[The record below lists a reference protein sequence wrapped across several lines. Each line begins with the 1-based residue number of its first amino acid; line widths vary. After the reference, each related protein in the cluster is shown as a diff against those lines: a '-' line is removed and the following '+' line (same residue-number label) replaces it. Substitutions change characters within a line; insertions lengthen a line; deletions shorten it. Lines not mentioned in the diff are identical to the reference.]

1 MLPGEGKQ
9 LLLKESLTKIPS
21 LDGSSLTRIGD
32 LSTIGLYGRGP
43 AKAVKNRSD
52 LTQIKAVRGGFG
64 ENAGMDQV
72 SDTKGQTM
80 TDQQLR
86 EIVHIDEDLC
96 DGCGQCVPSCAEGAI
111 RIVDGKAKLVAD
123 NLCDGLGNCL
133 GTCPKGAI
141 RIETR
146 QADAFDERAVAEQ
159 AGQADGDDGGEVP
172 SAPTPPQ
179 REPSQPTESRSTFAG
194 CPGARLMRMN
204 AGSASPADQAA
215 PKTQPDVPTEDA
227 TSRLGHWPVQLALLP
242 VEGDIWADADVLM
255 AADCVAF
262 AMPDFHER
270 LLAGR
275 TVAVACPKLD
285 DTQPYVDKLAKILT
299 GNEIRSLTIAR
310 MSVPCCGG
318 LEMIVQRAIDKAGV
332 QVPVNTAIIGP
343 DGRIEQVNGL
353 RVGR

>member
-1 MLPGEGKQ
+1 
-9 LLLKESLTKIPS
+9 
-21 LDGSSLTRIGD
+21 
-32 LSTIGLYGRGP
+32 
-43 AKAVKNRSD
+43 
-52 LTQIKAVRGGFG
+52 
-64 ENAGMDQV
+64 
-72 SDTKGQTM
+72 M

-141 RIETR
+141 HIETR
-146 QADAFDERAVAEQ
+146 RADAFDEQAVAEHTGQRADSGHAPAQ
-159 AGQADGDDGGEVP
+159 APMGAD
-172 SAPTPPQ
+172 
-179 REPSQPTESRSTFAG
+179 ESPARSTFSG

-204 AGSASPADQAA
+204 AAPAGPSAKPAATTQIQALQGDA
-215 PKTQPDVPTEDA
+215 P
-227 TSRLGHWPVQLALLP
+227 SRLGHWPVQLALLP
-242 VEGDIWADADVLM
+242 VEGDIWADADVLLS
-255 AADCVAF
+255 ADCVAY
-262 AMPDFHER
+262 AMADFHER

-285 DTQPYVDKLAKILT
+285 DTQPYVDKLAKVLAA
-299 GNEIRSLTIAR
+299 NEIRSLTVAR

-318 LEMIVQRAIDKAGV
+318 LEMIVKAVDHADV
-332 QVPVNTAIIGP
+332 QIPVKTVIVGL

-353 RVGR
+353 RVSQ